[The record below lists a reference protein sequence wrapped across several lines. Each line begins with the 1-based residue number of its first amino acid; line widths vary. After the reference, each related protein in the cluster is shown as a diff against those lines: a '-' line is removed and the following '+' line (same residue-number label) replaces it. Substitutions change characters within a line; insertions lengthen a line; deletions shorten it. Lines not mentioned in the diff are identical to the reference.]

1 MATRIT
7 KAQLKKIWTKADEL
21 GMAEGQIRDLVRWVS
36 GQEST
41 RELTKVQG
49 IRIIDVME
57 GKTSYSP
64 PPNPLQ
70 RGTHSQGSKQRG
82 RILCP
87 RKFPKT
93 ISGRFLPLATPKQ
106 IALIEGLKAEAGW
119 DDEHLTNFIRKYHK
133 VDSIP
138 ELDVRRAGNV
148 IDVLKREKQKQA
160 TLIGQS

>member
-70 RGTHSQGSKQRG
+70 RGTAGD
-82 RILCP
+82 I
-87 RKFPKT
+87 RKFT
-93 ISGRFLPLATPKQ
+93 FSWFVILEVSNSYT
-106 IALIEGLKAEAGW
+106 
-119 DDEHLTNFIRKYHK
+119 LT
-133 VDSIP
+133 
-138 ELDVRRAGNV
+138 
-148 IDVLKREKQKQA
+148 
-160 TLIGQS
+160 